1 MKKYIK
7 INSDVFNIVTRIKS
21 LNKNYFV
28 LFNKITNTFE
38 LHTKERPNNSFEL
51 TLPRGNLDVRTIS
64 FIQKQLNRNVLQVI
78 KEVEEHNKNL
88 ENKKNAAILEESAYK
103 LKEIYAY
110 AQKGAKS
117 YEHNKSYQTKWF

>member
-38 LHTKERPNNSFEL
+38 LHTKERINSFEL
-51 TLPRGNLDVRTIS
+51 TLPRGNLDARTIS

-88 ENKKNAAILEESAYK
+88 ENEKKCCNFRRKCL
-103 LKEIYAY
+103 
-110 AQKGAKS
+110 
-117 YEHNKSYQTKWF
+117 

>member
-38 LHTKERPNNSFEL
+38 LHTKERINSFEL
-51 TLPRGNLDVRTIS
+51 TLPRGNLDARTIS

-110 AQKGAKS
+110 AQKGTKS
-117 YEHNKSYQTKWF
+117 YEHNKSYQTNWF